1 MAVNILSTKVPEIMS
16 TMWYCYRYMLV
27 NVGMFTTVFT
37 PDVNKYF
44 QKCSRV
50 VTNKVKSLCPTL

>member
-16 TMWYCYRYMLV
+16 TMWCCYCYVLV
-27 NVGMFTTVFT
+27 NVGMCITVFT

-44 QKCSRV
+44 QKCS
-50 VTNKVKSLCPTL
+50 